1 MKRTHRFDMYL
12 RAVDSILTAAAERR
26 DANETAMFARQLED
40 IDAELH
46 RVVYP
51 ELRGEQ
57 VVPVRTAINEGAEEH
72 TYRVLDGVGASRII
86 ANYAEDLPRVDVQ
99 GREVTTKLFG
109 HGASYGFSIQ
119 DMRRSRM
126 SGLPLDSERAELAR
140 ETIARKNDEIIAA
153 GESSISVTGFY
164 NNSGVSLVTP
174 TTGTWSTATGDQI
187 VADLLK
193 VEKTIIADSNAVE
206 MPDTV
211 VLPPDLFAIAN
222 TTRLA
227 NTETTA
233 LEFYLRKSLGVKNA
247 EVWARGSLAN
257 AGGNGPRIAMGKKD
271 PKVLQA
277 LLPLPFYQMAPEQRG
292 LGFVINCDSRAGGVI
307 FRRPKAWRY
316 MDGC

>member
-1 MKRTHRFDMYL
+1 MRRNRFDMYR
-12 RAVDSILTAAAERR
+12 RAVEAILQHDEERR
-26 DANETAMFARQLED
+26 DANETAVFARQLED
-40 IDAELH
+40 IDTEVH

-57 VVPVRTAINEGAEEH
+57 VVPVRTAIHEGAEEH
-72 TYRVLDGVGASRII
+72 TYRVLDGVGVSRVIAS
-86 ANYAEDLPRVDVQ
+86 YTEDLPRVDVQ
-99 GREVTTKLFG
+99 GREVTAKLFG

-126 SGLPLDSERAELAR
+126 SGLPLDNERAMLAR
-140 ETIARKNDEIIAA
+140 ETIARKNDEIIAR

-164 NNSGVSLVTP
+164 NNSGVSLVSP
-174 TTGTWSTATGDQI
+174 TTGTWLTATADQI
-187 VADLLK
+187 VDDLLK
-193 VEKTIIADSNAVE
+193 LERAIIVDSNAVE
-206 MPDTV
+206 SPDIV
-211 VLPPDLFAIAN
+211 VLSPSQFALAN
-222 TTRLA
+222 TKRLS

-233 LEFYLRKSLGVKNA
+233 LEFFLKKSQGVKSA
-247 EVWARGSLAN
+247 EVWARGEAAN
-257 AGGNGPRIAMGKKD
+257 AGGNGPRIAMGRKD

-277 LLPLPFYQMAPEQRG
+277 LLPLPFYQMAPEQKG